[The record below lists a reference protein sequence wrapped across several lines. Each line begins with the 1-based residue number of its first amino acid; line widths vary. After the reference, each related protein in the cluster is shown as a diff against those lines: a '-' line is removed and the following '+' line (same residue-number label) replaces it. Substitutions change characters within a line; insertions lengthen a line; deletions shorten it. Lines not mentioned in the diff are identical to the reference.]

1 MNTENIVAIET
12 DNKND
17 VHLIRD
23 RIFWQVYE
31 RSAYIFVNKFK
42 SYQIHHKFIQKVARD
57 LVYLGFPNTVLNDIK
72 TMSENNNYIFENI
85 DDSHIV
91 IKGIPYINGFETWR
105 ASIPY
110 QKETT
115 ETKNKV
121 SNTNASGYLL
131 YKLIFDFTIY
141 YSNLVPKINKIY
153 RFTLGNK
160 PMDILVNICEN
171 IYLYVN
177 KHISLNYN
185 ALLQSIIRLRLDFRI
200 LNELHQI
207 SIKQWM
213 FINQNIENILKMIFQ
228 ESQRSRMLG
237 A

>member
-85 DDSHIV
+85 DDSHTA
-91 IKGIPYINGFETWR
+91 Y
-105 ASIPY
+105 
-110 QKETT
+110 
-115 ETKNKV
+115 
-121 SNTNASGYLL
+121 
-131 YKLIFDFTIY
+131 
-141 YSNLVPKINKIY
+141 
-153 RFTLGNK
+153 
-160 PMDILVNICEN
+160 ILVGVSWLIVK
-171 IYLYVN
+171 I
-177 KHISLNYN
+177 
-185 ALLQSIIRLRLDFRI
+185 LLQTVQPL
-200 LNELHQI
+200 E
-207 SIKQWM
+207 IK
-213 FINQNIENILKMIFQ
+213 LKVTW
-228 ESQRSRMLG
+228 